1 MQSFLIINQMK
12 THSLIIFV
20 IATAMIYLNGILNAV
35 AQSSHI
41 TCSVGNC
48 TSVSQNALEFDLY
61 VTNDGGTSLKLNSA
75 VFGITVNKSILVDT
89 TDVLQFEYA
98 GISDLPEAITSSFVI
113 SYFTS
118 LRQLRVTSLP
128 SVVNSL
134 TAPELPNDTLV
145 KVGHF
150 TVTNLSHSW
159 VQGSITDFTLSVS
172 EGHGSMNTGAV
183 AYVNGSNFVTN
194 FNSGSNRSTSVSC
207 SITLNCATITYYVDL
222 DGDGYGAGTGII
234 FCSDPGSGYSL
245 NNTDCNDA
253 NASVHPGA
261 TEVMNGIDDNCNGQ
275 IDEGGCVTPSNLTT
289 TNITS
294 MSAKFNWASV
304 SGAKSYA
311 VRYKK
316 SQGGSWINV
325 NVAATATS
333 YTVNGLLPSQKYQWE
348 IRTKCGGG
356 SQSNWSSAVKFK
368 TASAKIGDLV
378 TDAPA
383 GISGDPV
390 INLYP
395 NPNHGNF
402 NLEMELP
409 SAEDQSATMQIF
421 NALGLLIQTRDVSI
435 QNNLLRESLSLDGG
449 LAAGNYLIRI
459 ITGEQVYTSRFIL
472 QR

>member
-1 MQSFLIINQMK
+1 
-12 THSLIIFV
+12 
-20 IATAMIYLNGILNAV
+20 
-35 AQSSHI
+35 
-41 TCSVGNC
+41 
-48 TSVSQNALEFDLY
+48 
-61 VTNDGGTSLKLNSA
+61 
-75 VFGITVNKSILVDT
+75 
-89 TDVLQFEYA
+89 
-98 GISDLPEAITSSFVI
+98 
-113 SYFTS
+113 
-118 LRQLRVTSLP
+118 
-128 SVVNSL
+128 
-134 TAPELPNDTLV
+134 
-145 KVGHF
+145 
-150 TVTNLSHSW
+150 
-159 VQGSITDFTLSVS
+159 
-172 EGHGSMNTGAV
+172 
-183 AYVNGSNFVTN
+183 
-194 FNSGSNRSTSVSC
+194 
-207 SITLNCATITYYVDL
+207 
-222 DGDGYGAGTGII
+222 
-234 FCSDPGSGYSL
+234 
-245 NNTDCNDA
+245 
-253 NASVHPGA
+253 
-261 TEVMNGIDDNCNGQ
+261 
-275 IDEGGCVTPSNLTT
+275 
-289 TNITS
+289 